1 MYINT
6 NTIKMRKLELLKQL
20 NEQFD
25 MCFVDKDNI
34 RVCEWVGYK
43 NESSKRKGLKF
54 LGLSE
59 LEKELKQM
67 EKSGQLEMIF
77 DDEVMHFSFFV
88 DKDPMQI
95 VKELDLDWDDNWGWR
110 RNQQN
115 KS

>member
-1 MYINT
+1 
-6 NTIKMRKLELLKQL
+6 
-20 NEQFD
+20 
-25 MCFVDKDNI
+25 
-34 RVCEWVGYK
+34 
-43 NESSKRKGLKF
+43 
-54 LGLSE
+54 
-59 LEKELKQM
+59 M

-88 DKDPMQI
+88 DKDPMQV